1 MTEPAANVE
10 AELARIVAALRD
22 LGRPHALVGGL
33 ATSIRGEV
41 RFTRDVDLAIASDSD
56 ASTERLVGD
65 LTARGYQVA
74 ALVEHDSAGRL
85 ATARLRTRVGVN
97 VDLLAASSGI
107 EPEVVDAARDV
118 DIEGVG
124 PVRVAVAE
132 DLLALKVLSMA
143 ERRPQDRFDAAA
155 LVLANPDLDLAIVR
169 DRLAL
174 ITARGFDRG
183 EDLLAKLDGLLA
195 DVSRE

>member
-22 LGRPHALVGGL
+22 LGRPYALVGGL
-33 ATSIRGEV
+33 AASIRGEV
-41 RFTRDVDLAIASDSD
+41 RFTRDVDLAIVSDSD

-65 LTARGYQVA
+65 LTARGYRLA

-85 ATARLRTRVGVN
+85 ATARLRTRAGVN

-107 EPEVVDAARDV
+107 EAEVIGAARDV

-124 PVRVAVAE
+124 PIPVVVEGQAQPIVHVAA
-132 DLLALKVLSMA
+132 DGMA
-143 ERRPQDRFDAAA
+143 RFGSADVKFSVGAAGE
-155 LVLANPDLDLAIVR
+155 
-169 DRLAL
+169 L
-174 ITARGFDRG
+174 ITTVANIV
-183 EDLLAKLDGLLA
+183 LP
-195 DVSRE
+195 